1 MAENRNI
8 LIQDDQGNNYYPHGK
23 AKTMF
28 FEDGK
33 TLESRA
39 VAWDGKETPAGAQAK
54 ANQAEANTK
63 GYVDGLQTITFAQ
76 KTSKNADLNDFKE
89 TGIFQLGASANYQNI
104 PQNVDWTVL
113 EVRCARGGY
122 IIQTLTSVTSQRIM
136 YRTRTETETSWSI
149 WRDVLTTLNYEE
161 LKQSGVDAKNKV
173 AGAINAKGVPASAND
188 TFDQLAGKIG
198 QIKTEIVPVEQR
210 VSFEQVHAPTVRT
223 DDNTREYIYTV
234 ATIGSMKNYFIFSG
248 SIYLD
253 SDPQLNKDSSETRL
267 SAYLEDRNGKQRAIS
282 AMDYNRIWSYRYAQ
296 NIIVQG
302 RKIYY
307 TATSYYQGSSDA
319 KTEIISGSI
328 PDDFDTTGPVS
339 MKLRYQF
346 YPSRNYTYETI
357 LKGRVS
363 GTITAG

>member
-23 AKTMF
+23 AKTTF
-28 FEDGK
+28 LEDGK

-39 VAWDGKETPAGAQAK
+39 VAWDGKETSAGAQAK

-76 KTSKNADLNDFKE
+76 KTSKNANLNDFKE

-136 YRTRTETETSWSI
+136 YRTRTETSWSI

-161 LKQSGVDAKNKV
+161 LKQSGVDAKNKI

-188 TFDQLAGKIG
+188 TFDQLEGKIG
-198 QIKTEIVPVEQR
+198 QIRTSLAGNIR
-210 VSFEQVHAPTVRT
+210 VDVRY
-223 DDNTREYIYTV
+223 DGHSEWPPIGKPFNVDI
-234 ATIGSMKNYFIFSG
+234 ATLPAGIGFATFISSNKFVLTLEGWTGNVTPWLGISDSAGNVQEVLSGGQSVSGFTIDLLHRKILVSG
-248 SIYLD
+248 SEGRYLD
-253 SDPQLNKDSSETRL
+253 QDISSNLNTSGPIKICGGVRR
-267 SAYLEDRNGKQRAIS
+267 YQNGF
-282 AMDYNRIWSYRYAQ
+282 Y
-296 NIIVQG
+296 G
-302 RKIYY
+302 
-307 TATSYYQGSSDA
+307 
-319 KTEIISGSI
+319 IISVYSDI
-328 PDDFDTTGPVS
+328 
-339 MKLRYQF
+339 F
-346 YPSRNYTYETI
+346 Y
-357 LKGRVS
+357 G
-363 GTITAG
+363 